1 MPYDI
6 FRCAKTMNTF
16 ENRKPLDQLNDEQN
30 KRESTLLTGL
40 MNKFGIT
47 DLSLSDDDLTERNNR
62 LLFVIATEMEDTQNA
77 IKEAEQV
84 LQRLKK
90 HLQQLKRLQDVLS
103 K

>member
-6 FRCAKTMNTF
+6 FQGAKIMKNF
-16 ENRKPLDQLNDEQN
+16 DNRKPLEYLNDEQN

-47 DLSLSDDDLTERNNR
+47 DLPLSDDDLIERNNR

-90 HLQQLKRLQDVLS
+90 HLQQLKGLQDVLS

>member
-6 FRCAKTMNTF
+6 FRCAKTMKNF
-16 ENRKPLDQLNDEQN
+16 NNRKALDQFNDEQN

-47 DLSLSDDDLTERNNR
+47 DLSLSDDDATERNNR
-62 LLFVIATEMEDTQNA
+62 LLFVIATEMENTQSA

-90 HLQQLKRLQDVLS
+90 HLQQLKGLQDVLS